1 MYQAHLLLRPATD
14 FTLKDAAER
23 LATKLPGFTFE
34 RTDSALSLFTS
45 DWEIH
50 LTMNSGPEV
59 LADSA
64 RVAEHLAGEED
75 GRDIASIDRRVE
87 IESDFSD
94 PEMDH
99 FGDYQTIIETLQSF
113 HGVIAVDP
121 TEPSLL

>member
-1 MYQAHLLLRPATD
+1 MYQAHLLLRPGTD
-14 FTLKDAAER
+14 FTLQAAGER
-23 LATKLPGFTFE
+23 LARKMPGFTFE
-34 RTDSALSLFTS
+34 RTDAALSLFTN

-64 RVAEHLAGEED
+64 RVAEHVAGQVD
-75 GRDIASIDRRVE
+75 GLDIASINRRVE
-87 IESDFSD
+87 IESEFPD

-113 HGVIAVDP
+113 QGVIAVDP